1 MIVSVPGPNVV
12 RRTTLS
18 PTPLRRRHP
27 ARTIGIGLA
36 LIALTVLVGPL
47 RLGRGGPGRH
57 PAQRAR
63 ADRPATPRVTV
74 STTTTTS
81 PTQRVPPGP
90 PSDQRR
96 LTLLATIGGAISPKS
111 VVASGTGLV
120 FAQNMMYTHTVTVY
134 DSAGNLV
141 RTIPDRVDL
150 AQFGIPGH
158 AGVTRGAPVEAAFS
172 PDARYAYVT
181 NYSMY
186 GTGFGPEGSD
196 SCTPSSARAAG
207 DTDSFVYRI
216 DTQTFSI
223 DQVIEVGLVPK
234 YVAVAPDDRYLLVTN
249 WCSFD
254 LSVVDVARGR
264 EIARL
269 PMGTNPRGIAVT
281 PDSST
286 AYVAI
291 MGGSQLV
298 RVDLRTL
305 SRAGSV
311 TVGPNPRHVV
321 LDPTGRYLYVSL
333 NASGTLVKYDLVA
346 GQVVGSVRTGLEERS
361 LAIAADG
368 LALYVVNYGSNT
380 VSKVRAA
387 DLTVLQTVA
396 TGTHPIGITY
406 DRVTGDVW
414 VAIYTGKILVLAD
427 R

>member
-1 MIVSVPGPNVV
+1 M
-12 RRTTLS
+12 
-18 PTPLRRRHP
+18 
-27 ARTIGIGLA
+27 
-36 LIALTVLVGPL
+36 
-47 RLGRGGPGRH
+47 
-57 PAQRAR
+57 
-63 ADRPATPRVTV
+63 TV